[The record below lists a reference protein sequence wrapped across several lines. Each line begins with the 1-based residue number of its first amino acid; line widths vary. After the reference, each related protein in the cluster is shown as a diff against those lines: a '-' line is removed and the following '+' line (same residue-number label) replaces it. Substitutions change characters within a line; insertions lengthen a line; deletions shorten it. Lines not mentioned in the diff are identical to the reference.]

1 MQQRVLSILVTAGA
15 IGLAAWYLWPDTI
28 VARNRDID
36 EGVYLMV
43 ARLIHR
49 GYDIHTF
56 FFDQFWSFPK
66 ILATAFQLFGDSLIV
81 GRLTVF
87 GFSLLALIGLGA
99 LSYQLGASR
108 SGAAAAMLLCA
119 ISPLYVRQSRMV
131 MSDVPAIACIIW
143 ALVFLFA
150 FQRSRRRFWLA
161 LTGACASASLTLK
174 PFAIGFGITIII
186 ILLSNRARRE
196 NGRLRFEWVALA
208 ADMLILGAAAI
219 ISAAP
224 FVDFLHPIA
233 EYRRTV
239 EFHLAE
245 RNWLTSRVDERW
257 RALQGFCRLNIP
269 WLVFAAA
276 GVILLRPVTTA
287 ILALLAGELIT
298 TAILLQMPPY
308 LHHYT
313 LIVPP
318 LIVFSVLGL
327 SRGFGS
333 LKHTLIDLRNRRRV
347 FSSNR
352 LPAILFASALLIT
365 SIDLP
370 WLIRYNLRERRPQP
384 VHVDAVVR
392 FIEQNFGSN
401 DYLLSDDALVLY
413 LADRLIP
420 PSAINL
426 TYVEVFRF
434 DKTSIARL
442 EQTVRDNSVAGI
454 VVSFRFKR
462 NRRLM
467 TWIET
472 NLPVSTRVGDDKS
485 DELAATFYTRP
496 NGPG

>member
-1 MQQRVLSILVTAGA
+1 
-15 IGLAAWYLWPDTI
+15 
-28 VARNRDID
+28 
-36 EGVYLMV
+36 
-43 ARLIHR
+43 
-49 GYDIHTF
+49 
-56 FFDQFWSFPK
+56 
-66 ILATAFQLFGDSLIV
+66 
-81 GRLTVF
+81 
-87 GFSLLALIGLGA
+87 
-99 LSYQLGASR
+99 
-108 SGAAAAMLLCA
+108 
-119 ISPLYVRQSRMV
+119 
-131 MSDVPAIACIIW
+131 
-143 ALVFLFA
+143 
-150 FQRSRRRFWLA
+150 LA

-186 ILLSNRARRE
+186 ILLSNRAWRE
-196 NGRLRFEWVALA
+196 DGRLKFEWVALA

-233 EYRRTV
+233 EYKRTV
-239 EFHLAE
+239 EFHFAE

-269 WLVFAAA
+269 WLVFAVA
-276 GVILLRPVTTA
+276 GVISLRPLPTA
-287 ILALLAGELIT
+287 ILALLAGELTT

-318 LIVFSVLGL
+318 LIAFSVLGL

-333 LKHTLIDLRNRRRV
+333 LKHTLIDLQNRRRV

-352 LPAILFASALLIT
+352 LPAILFALALLIT

-370 WLIRYNLRERRPQP
+370 WLIRYNLRERRTQP

-472 NLPVSTRVGDDKS
+472 NLPISTRVGDDKS

-496 NGPG
+496 NGPR